1 MQWNKALHKR
11 KQGNDKDK
19 IQDDSFSGG
28 GGEAREQD
36 WRNYM
41 VTCRLL
47 SGPTFALYGGFMDAY
62 YVIKNNYCS

>member
-1 MQWNKALHKR
+1 MPWNKALHKR

-36 WRNYM
+36 WRN
-41 VTCRLL
+41 
-47 SGPTFALYGGFMDAY
+47 
-62 YVIKNNYCS
+62 IW